1 MLTQALSGIAKDLT
15 KMSAKSA
22 VKVLVPKTAS
32 SEQQERGLMKWVAIL
47 TGSKNALKGVGF
59 FLGGFLL
66 TTFGFQGALWV
77 MSGALFIIFLLAQ
90 FGIKGDLGKSKK
102 KVKFTELF
110 SKSPE
115 INRLSAARLF
125 LFAARDVWFVVGLP
139 VFLKAQLEWSFNQ
152 VGAFMATW
160 VIGYGIVQAS
170 APKFVKKSGAA
181 HASKAAFVWGLILT
195 LIAVTIALLVQL
207 DQFVLYAVLGGLL
220 IYGIVFAINSAL
232 HSYLIL
238 AFTDDDQVSLNVGF
252 YYMANACGRLL
263 GTLASG
269 LSYHYGGLPACLWVS
284 AAMLAVTSYIT
295 IRLPRNS

>member
-1 MLTQALSGIAKDLT
+1 
-15 KMSAKSA
+15 
-22 VKVLVPKTAS
+22 
-32 SEQQERGLMKWVAIL
+32 L

-77 MSGALFIIFLLAQ
+77 MAGALFLVFLLAQ
-90 FGIKGDLGKSKK
+90 FGVKGDLGKSKK

-110 SKSPE
+110 SKSSE

-139 VFLKAQLEWSFNQ
+139 IFLKSQLEWSFNQ
-152 VGAFMATW
+152 VGAFMALW

-170 APKFVKKSGAA
+170 APKFVKKSGAGP
-181 HASKAAFVWGLILT
+181 ASKAAFAWGLILT
-195 LIAVTIALLVQL
+195 VLAATIALFVQL
-207 DQFVLYAVLGGLL
+207 DQFVRIAILGGLL
-220 IYGIVFAINSAL
+220 IYGVVFAINSAL

-269 LSYHYGGLPACLWVS
+269 LSYHYGGLQTCLWVS
-284 AAMLAVTSYIT
+284 ATMLAITSYIT
-295 IRLPRNS
+295 IRLPRS

>member
-1 MLTQALSGIAKDLT
+1 M
-15 KMSAKSA
+15 
-22 VKVLVPKTAS
+22 
-32 SEQQERGLMKWVAIL
+32 
-47 TGSKNALKGVGF
+47 
-59 FLGGFLL
+59 
-66 TTFGFQGALWV
+66 
-77 MSGALFIIFLLAQ
+77 
-90 FGIKGDLGKSKK
+90 
-102 KVKFTELF
+102 
-110 SKSPE
+110 
-115 INRLSAARLF
+115 AA
-125 LFAARDVWFVVGLP
+125 
-139 VFLKAQLEWSFNQ
+139 
-152 VGAFMATW
+152 W

-181 HASKAAFVWGLILT
+181 HASKAALVWGLILT
-195 LIAVTIALLVQL
+195 LIAVAIALLVQL

-269 LSYHYGGLPACLWVS
+269 LSYHYGGLQACLWVS
-284 AAMLAVTSYIT
+284 AAMLAVASYIT